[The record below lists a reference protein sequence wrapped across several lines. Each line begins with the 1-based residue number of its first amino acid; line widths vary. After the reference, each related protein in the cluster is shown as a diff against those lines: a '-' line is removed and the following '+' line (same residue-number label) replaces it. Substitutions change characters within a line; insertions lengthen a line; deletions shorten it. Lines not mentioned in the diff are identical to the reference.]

1 MSTTDVPSDAAAA
14 EAAGPGGKRTIAVT
28 LKLYATLTRFLP
40 PEARRDNRI
49 ALTVDA
55 DATIESL
62 LARANVPKEMA
73 HLVLVNGF
81 FVPHAARASRHF
93 AEGDVIAVWP
103 PVAGG

>member
-1 MSTTDVPSDAAAA
+1 VSAIDATGDAAAA
-14 EAAGPGGKRTIAVT
+14 EAAAHGDKAKVAVT

-55 DATIESL
+55 DATIETL
-62 LARANVPKEMA
+62 LGLVNVPAAMA

-81 FVPHAARASRHF
+81 FVPPAERGARHF
-93 AEGDVIAVWP
+93 VAGDVIAVWP